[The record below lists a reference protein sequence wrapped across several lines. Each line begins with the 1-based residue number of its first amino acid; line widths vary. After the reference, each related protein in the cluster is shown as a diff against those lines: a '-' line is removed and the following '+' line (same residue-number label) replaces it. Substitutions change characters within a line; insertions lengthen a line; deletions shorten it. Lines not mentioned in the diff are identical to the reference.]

1 MDNRGDRQQSLIVLD
16 EIFRSSLLF
25 LLHLPLRPR
34 PQAPRH
40 RLHEA
45 AVQQGDARSQASH
58 LTSSLQVSIVP
69 VIAKSDCLTMA
80 EIKKLK
86 ARILQEIAEN
96 GIRIYSLPDVDSDE
110 DEEYKIQVQ
119 EAELFP
125 D

>member
-1 MDNRGDRQQSLIVLD
+1 MSKQTANRQQTAGHQARDLT
-16 EIFRSSLLF
+16 
-25 LLHLPLRPR
+25 LH
-34 PQAPRH
+34 
-40 RLHEA
+40 
-45 AVQQGDARSQASH
+45 
-58 LTSSLQVSIVP
+58 LQVSIVP

-119 EAELFP
+119 S
-125 D
+125 